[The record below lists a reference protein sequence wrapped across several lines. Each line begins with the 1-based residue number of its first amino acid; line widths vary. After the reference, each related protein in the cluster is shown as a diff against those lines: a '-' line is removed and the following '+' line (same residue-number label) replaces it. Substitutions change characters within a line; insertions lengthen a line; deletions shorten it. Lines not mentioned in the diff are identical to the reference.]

1 MKAQEFDYELPERA
15 IATVGAEPRDSARL
29 LVDTAGRGDGTAEGL
44 VDAVVGDLPD
54 HLRAGDVFVVND
66 TRVLPA
72 RVRFTRSTG
81 GSGEVLFLTAIEDGW
96 WDALVRP
103 SAKLPPGTVV
113 AVDDRFSLEFGA
125 DLGEGRRIVCPLV
138 DGAPAAGSTLLDAL
152 ERVGEMPLPP
162 YLGDA
167 HLDDPDRYQTVFAN
181 RPASAAAPTAGLHL
195 TDALLDRIRAKGV
208 QIARVELVVGLG
220 TFRPMTT
227 DDVEDHVMHHESYR
241 VPPTSWD
248 AIERARAE
256 GRRIVAVGTTVVRAL
271 ESAAA
276 TGELAGSTDL
286 FIRRPYDWQVVDVLM
301 TNFHLPRSTLLVMI
315 DAFVGP
321 RWRDIYAAALDRGY
335 RFLSFGDAMLLE
347 RERSTESAST

>member
-1 MKAQEFDYELPERA
+1 MRTDDFDYELPERA

-29 LVDTAGRGDGTAEGL
+29 LVDSPEGPVDCHVSDLADQLRRGDVL
-44 VDAVVGDLPD
+44 
-54 HLRAGDVFVVND
+54 VVND

-72 RVRFTRSTG
+72 RVRFTRDTG
-81 GSGEVLFLTAIEDGW
+81 GSGEVLLLERTDDGW
-96 WDALVRP
+96 AGGWWEALVRP
-103 SAKLPPGTVV
+103 SAKLPPGSTV
-113 AVDDRFSLEFGA
+113 AVDDRFGFEFGA
-125 DLGEGRRIVCPLV
+125 DLGEGRRLVCPLL
-138 DGAPAAGSTLLDAL
+138 DGRPVAGSTLLDEL

-167 HLDDPDRYQTVFAN
+167 HLDDPDRYQTVFAQ

-195 TDALLDRIRAKGV
+195 TDALLERVRDAGV

-227 DDVEDHVMHHESYR
+227 DVVEDHVMHHESYR
-241 VPPTSWD
+241 VPPVSWD
-248 AIERARAE
+248 AINRARNGG
-256 GRRIVAVGTTVVRAL
+256 GRVVAVGTTVVRAL

-276 TGELAGSTDL
+276 RSELSGSTDL

-315 DAFVGP
+315 DAFIGP
-321 RWRDIYAAALDRGY
+321 RWRDLYATALDRGY

-347 RERSTESAST
+347 RTASESAS